1 MYWKSTD
8 CSERYLSQ
16 LPGGRVANFIL
27 EQRRSSHSTS
37 PSVKRSTKTKFVEK
51 IPEKDV
57 DILDLDPYQQT
68 AYLEPTNPVNV
79 LKVRI
84 QRGIQISMCRFT
96 FRVNFDIFCLHCKFN
111 NEFEEFRSLS

>member
-27 EQRRSSHSTS
+27 EQRRSSHPTS

-57 DILDLDPYQQT
+57 DILDLDPYRQV
-68 AYLEPTNPVNV
+68 AYLEPSNPVNV
-79 LKVRI
+79 LKVRK
-84 QRGIQISMCRFT
+84 QWGSKQAYADSFLERT
-96 FRVNFDIFCLHCKFN
+96 LIFWVRITNLDAN
-111 NEFEEFRSLS
+111 